1 MAVINLTN
9 ETFDEA
15 IAKGVT
21 LVAFGAGWCAPCQMI
36 ADPLAE
42 LAEEFDGRAV
52 IATVETDA
60 NPELAAK
67 MKIRLLPTII
77 SYKDGVQSEKAYGAE
92 SKERMA
98 EMINALL

>member
-9 ETFDEA
+9 ENFDET
-15 IAKGVT
+15 IAKGAV

-36 ADPLAE
+36 ADSLAE
-42 LAEEFDGRAV
+42 LAEEYDGRAV
-52 IATVETDA
+52 IATVETGA
-60 NPELAAK
+60 NPELAEK

-77 SYKDGVQSEKAYGAE
+77 SYKNGVQSEKAYGAE

-98 EMINALL
+98 EMLNAVL